1 MELQDRQLVE
11 RTSSGADA
19 MLRTHT
25 AFKRTVILRL
35 AETPGDRQK
44 AFDKAVSSIRRSL
57 PQRCLDKGRSGVDL
71 QSVINMCLPHVL
83 SLKREF
89 RLAEPPLNG
98 SLEFADVLCDASFY
112 LWEQHFLADALSC
125 ATVGEEICSGIL
137 GKDDDSPLHIQ
148 FFGLLA
154 NLHHTSPNQGQR
166 VNALEMYKKV
176 IAGRQ
181 AHIARLPP
189 DKVTSTDKI
198 DLARAYNDFA
208 EWLVDEE
215 RLDEALELVQKAI
228 DIYRALGDEETLT
241 FRFSNQYGTFSLIY
255 CGLRRMDE
263 ALDYGRQSLKLT
275 VKLYGERYY
284 FTTIFQLHYAV
295 VLLVAGKAVEALPVF
310 RAVLNTRIDLR
321 GESDS
326 ETLDAMMWL
335 GVVHY
340 YLGDLDESEQ
350 VALHHPKYR
359 FSDANRIS
367 C

>member
-11 RTSSGADA
+11 RTGSGANA

-25 AFKRTVILRL
+25 AFKRTVIFRL
-35 AETPGDRQK
+35 AETPDDRQK
-44 AFDKAVSSIRRSL
+44 AFEKAVSAIRRAL

-71 QSVINMCLPHVL
+71 QDVINMCLPHVL

-89 RLAEPPLNG
+89 QLAEPPLQG
-98 SLEFADVLCDASFY
+98 SIEFADVLCDASFY

-125 ATVGEEICSGIL
+125 ATVGEEICSGIR

-154 NLHHTSPNQGQR
+154 NLHHTSPIQGQR
-166 VNALEMYKKV
+166 AKAPEMYKKV
-176 IAGRQ
+176 MAGRE

-198 DLARAYNDFA
+198 DLGRAYTDFA

-215 RLDEALELVQKAI
+215 RLDDALELVQKAL
-228 DIYRALGDEETLT
+228 DIYRELGDEETLA
-241 FRFSNQYGTFSLIY
+241 FRFGNQYGTLSLIY
-255 CGLRRMDE
+255 CGMRRMGE
-263 ALDYGRQSLKLT
+263 ALDYGRRSVELI

-284 FTTIFQLHYAV
+284 FATIFQLHYAA
-295 VLLVAGKAVEALPVF
+295 VLLIAGKGFEALPIF
-310 RAVLNTRIDLR
+310 RGVLNTRIDLR
-321 GESDS
+321 GELDS

-340 YLGDLDESEQ
+340 HLSDMEESE
-350 VALHHPKYR
+350 
-359 FSDANRIS
+359 
-367 C
+367 